1 MVAGLIFYQ
10 WGKINEEKGYYE
22 INTQIII
29 SRFNEA

>member
-1 MVAGLIFYQ
+1 MVAGLIFQ